1 MDIPDSVIDPA
12 AATPDTFRY
21 VVALKD
27 DDWDHWTGPEQWA
40 TYLGV
45 RDPASGHWQVR
56 SLDGTPIDWTYAD
69 DEIIVLGQA

>member
-1 MDIPDSVIDPA
+1 MDTPTSVIEPA
-12 AATPDTFRY
+12 SAAGGRVYRIAFH
-21 VVALKD
+21 D
-27 DDWDHWTGPEQWA
+27 DDWDHWTDPEQWA

>member
-1 MDIPDSVIDPA
+1 MDTPTSVIEPASA
-12 AATPDTFRY
+12 AAGRVYRISFH
-21 VVALKD
+21 D

-45 RDPASGHWQVR
+45 RDPASGHWQGR